1 MRVFQS
7 IPVGSGRVGVSL
19 PVRGARVA
27 YEPWFPIIL
36 ALIIFVAVMLR
47 GAP

>member
-7 IPVGSGRVGVSL
+7 VPV
-19 PVRGARVA
+19 PIRGARLA
-27 YEPWFPIIL
+27 YEPWFPL
-36 ALIIFVAVMLR
+36 MLMLIIFVAVMIK